1 MDDLQSVFNIAEQDQ
16 VNVTNYYAFYHDLD
30 EREPSQIYRPED
42 ETLALAQVRL
52 KKNCTGVWQSL
63 ARIPKAVT

>member
-1 MDDLQSVFNIAEQDQ
+1 MDDLQGVFNIAEQDQ

-52 KKNCTGVWQSL
+52 KKIALEYGRAWHEDQ
-63 ARIPKAVT
+63 RQ